1 MGANRLLGKITKV
14 GSTEANPD
22 LGFTSYLAPG
32 MSKHL

>member
-14 GSTEANPD
+14 GSTEANP